1 MDAFKAKAE
10 SMAPVRGGGN
20 ARSGGTRHEEPA
32 ATIGGGDPTS
42 AGLGRPSRVSA
53 ATALA
58 SFNWTDDAIVEVA
71 RVVQKL

>member
-1 MDAFKAKAE
+1 
-10 SMAPVRGGGN
+10 MAPVRGGGN
-20 ARSGGTRHEEPA
+20 ARSAGARHEEPA

-42 AGLGRPSRVSA
+42 AGIGRPSRVSA

-71 RVVQKL
+71 RTRSFWLGMR